1 MTVYVVDS
9 SVAIKWYVPEVRQ
22 AEAIR
27 LRASGAALHAPDFLN
42 VEVAA
47 ILWKK
52 LRKAELTRSDADD
65 ILNDLI
71 SLATVT
77 RHPSSPLVP
86 SAFDLA
92 NRSGRTVYDCLYLA
106 LAVQLS
112 GQMVTEDEKLVNSLV
127 GSSWSAHIIKLQD
140 VP

>member
-22 AEAIR
+22 AEAVR
-27 LRASGAALHAPDFLN
+27 LRASGAPLHAPDLLN
-42 VEVAA
+42 VEMAA

-52 LRKAELTRSDADD
+52 LRKGELTRQDADD
-65 ILNDLI
+65 ILNDLAV
-71 SLATVT
+71 LATVT
-77 RHPSSPLVP
+77 RHRSEPLVL

-106 LAVQLS
+106 LAIQLS
-112 GQMVTEDEKLVNSLV
+112 GQMVTDDEKLVNSLA
-127 GSSWSAHIIKLQD
+127 GSQWAAHITKLQD
-140 VP
+140 IP

>member
-9 SVAIKWYVPEVRQ
+9 SVAIKWYVPEVHQ

-27 LRASGAALHAPDFLN
+27 LRASGADLHAPDFLN

-52 LRKAELTRSDADD
+52 LRKGELARQDADD
-65 ILNDLI
+65 VLNDPTG
-71 SLATVT
+71 LATVI
-77 RHPSSPLVP
+77 RHPSGPLVL

-92 NRSGRTVYDCLYLA
+92 HRSGRTVYDCLYLA
-106 LAVQLS
+106 LAVQL
-112 GQMVTEDEKLVNSLV
+112 GCQMVTADDKLVNSLA
-127 GSSWSAHIIKLQD
+127 GSSWAAHIIKLQD
-140 VP
+140 LP

>member
-1 MTVYVVDS
+1 MTIYVVDS

-27 LRASGAALHAPDFLN
+27 LRASGAALHAPDFLD
-42 VEVAA
+42 VEMAA

-52 LRKAELTRSDADD
+52 LRRGELTRQDADD
-65 ILNDLI
+65 TLSDFTA
-71 SLATVT
+71 LATVT
-77 RHPSSPLVP
+77 RHPSEPLVL

-92 NRSGRTVYDCLYLA
+92 HRSGRTVYDCLYLA
-106 LAVQLS
+106 LAVQLG
-112 GQMVTEDEKLVNSLV
+112 GQMVTDDAKLVNSLA
-127 GSSWSAHIIKLQD
+127 GSSWAAHIIRLQD